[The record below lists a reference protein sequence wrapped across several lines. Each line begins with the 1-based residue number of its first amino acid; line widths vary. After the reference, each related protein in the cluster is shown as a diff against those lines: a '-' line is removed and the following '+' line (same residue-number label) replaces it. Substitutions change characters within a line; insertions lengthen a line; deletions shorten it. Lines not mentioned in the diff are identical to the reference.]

1 MILEQLITSGTITE
15 ICVWK
20 LRRRY
25 TEMSRR
31 KVSPHRFED
40 LENGVDASN
49 LGSLLIGFYHPT
61 TEYRKTHIK
70 CSTID
75 DRVVVLG
82 SGNMDRASWY
92 TSQELGVAIEGEE
105 VVKGVWKA
113 VEGSFEEEIWR
124 GVDWL

>member
-1 MILEQLITSGTITE
+1 MILEQLLTSGTITE

-25 TEMSRR
+25 KQLRR
-31 KVSPHRFED
+31 KKIAQHHFED
-40 LENGVDASN
+40 IEDGGDARDV
-49 LGSLLIGFYHPT
+49 GSLRIGYYRPT
-61 TEYRKTHIK
+61 VEYKRTHIK

-75 DRVVVLG
+75 NRVVVLG

-92 TSQELGVAIEGEE
+92 TSQELGVAIEGKE
-105 VVKGVWKA
+105 VVEGIWKA
-113 VEGSFEEEIWR
+113 IEGSCDEEKWP